1 MNKTI
6 IIVAVIVIGILGV
19 FVLID
24 RTAMVEEET
33 GPVEEIPVTIDP
45 GNGEVPDTGVEVVVV
60 TYTDGGFDPAIVT
73 VREGETVRFFNGS
86 SRAMWVASNPHPAHT
101 TYSGFDQLSSSGPG
115 DSYEFTF
122 DRVGNWGYHNHV
134 FDRHGG
140 TVVVTER

>member
-6 IIVAVIVIGILGV
+6 IILAVIVIGILGA
-19 FVLID
+19 FVLMD
-24 RTAMVEEET
+24 RTVMVEEET
-33 GPVEEIPVTIDP
+33 LPLEEAPVTIDRE
-45 GNGEVPDTGVEVVVV
+45 NGEVSDTEIEVIVV

-86 SRAMWVASNPHPAHT
+86 SRAMWIASNPHPAHT
-101 TYSGFDQLSSSGPG
+101 AYPGFDQLSSSGLG
-115 DSYEFTF
+115 HSYEFTF
-122 DRVGNWGYHNHV
+122 DRVGSWGYHNHT